1 MVDLAVSSMA
11 LAVYARTQQH
21 PQAIIEASLT
31 YQRLLGVAQERIV
44 SGETISVDEQNLDAF
59 LLAILLMGRYEGVM
73 HRSNDIKSSGSF
85 KSFQSWSHHDGAMA
99 ILKVWKGNPNRAPAT
114 KIIQQ
119 TRRGLIRSSLLRNLP
134 LPQWILDGVCFG
146 EDAKGYDNIFTRAVN
161 LHHAMLSLQE
171 NDEDHT
177 AQAAD
182 LVLELRKLE
191 EALQDWVARFPSSW
205 SYQRHTLTIVGPW
218 PRKHFF
224 SPVVLSYTELGYG
237 VVWSPYF
244 ATSILINS
252 VRWRVLKFS
261 PLKRLVG
268 SLYEQQQLECISQ
281 LSAMA
286 DELASTIPFVL
297 GRIKVLDDSDSSS
310 RQPSIKLN
318 MKEEIKP
325 HLASL
330 AVWPL
335 TIASSLEGIN
345 IRQQLWFRCE
355 LATLG
360 RTLGASVLECAETSE
375 WATL

>member
-1 MVDLAVSSMA
+1 MA

-21 PQAIIEASLT
+21 PQAITEASSK
-31 YQRLLGVAQERIV
+31 YQRLLGVAQERIG
-44 SGETISVDEQNLDAF
+44 SGEIITMDEQNLDAF

-73 HRSNDIKSSGSF
+73 HRSNDIKSNGSF
-85 KSFQSWSHHDGAMA
+85 RSFQSWFHHDGAMA
-99 ILKVWKGNPNRAPAT
+99 ILNVWKGNPNRVPAT
-114 KIIQQ
+114 KIIKQ

-182 LVLELRKLE
+182 LVLELRELD

-205 SYQRHTLTIVGPW
+205 SYQRHTLTTAGPW
-218 PRKHFF
+218 PSKHFY
-224 SPVVLSYTELGYG
+224 SSVVLSYTELGYG
-237 VVWSPYF
+237 VTWSQYF
-244 ATSILINS
+244 AMSILINS
-252 VRWRVLKFS
+252 IRWRVLKFS
-261 PLKRLVG
+261 YLKQLAG
-268 SLYEQQQLECISQ
+268 SLYKQQQLECISQ

-297 GRIKVLDDSDSSS
+297 GRIKVLNDPDSSS

-360 RTLGASVLECAETSE
+360 RILGAGVLECAETSD
-375 WATL
+375 WAKL